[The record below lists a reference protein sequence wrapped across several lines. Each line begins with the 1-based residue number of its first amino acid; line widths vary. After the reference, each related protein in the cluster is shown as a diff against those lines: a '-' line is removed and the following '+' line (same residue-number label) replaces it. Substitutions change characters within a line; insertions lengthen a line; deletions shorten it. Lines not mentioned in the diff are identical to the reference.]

1 MKIKI
6 NGKKFKS
13 GRTISEILKEL
24 KINRETVIV
33 AKNGVITPE
42 SEKVKKGDEIEIINV
57 VSGG

>member
-6 NGKKFKS
+6 DGKKFKS

-42 SEKVKKGDEIEIINV
+42 SEKAEKGDEIEIINV

>member
-6 NGKKFKS
+6 DGKKFKS

-33 AKNGVITPE
+33 AKNGIITPE
-42 SEKVKKGDEIEIINV
+42 SGKVEKGDEIEIITV

>member
-1 MKIKI
+1 MKLKIDGKKIK
-6 NGKKFKS
+6 S
-13 GRTISEILKEL
+13 GIKISEILKEL

-42 SEKVKKGDEIEIINV
+42 SEKVEKGDEVEIINV